1 MSNLHKN
8 VILREQAE
16 QVIAA
21 MDSTFDSHQFIV
33 EFILRYPQVY
43 LDILRI
49 YHYTGKAHGAIAACL
64 QEDSKA
70 LHIERQGKVR
80 SANIFGR
87 NTLCELWRKV

>member
-1 MSNLHKN
+1 MSNLHKH
-8 VILREQAE
+8 VISIEQALR
-16 QVIAA
+16 VIDV
-21 MDSTFDSHQFIV
+21 MNSSFISHQFIV
-33 EFILRYPQVY
+33 EFILRYPRAY
-43 LDILRI
+43 LDVLRT

-64 QEDSKA
+64 QENSNT

>member
-8 VILREQAE
+8 VILREQAGP
-16 QVIAA
+16 VIAA
-21 MDSTFDSHQFIV
+21 MGSTFDSHQFIV
-33 EFILRYPQVY
+33 EFILRYPRAY
-43 LDILRI
+43 LDVLRT

-64 QEDSKA
+64 QENSNT